1 MGRRLTVGHR
11 VLVPAVGVRVP
22 APQQIK
28 LIMDEH
34 LKIFTG
40 RSNPIL
46 AQGIAESL
54 GKKLGDLSIK
64 TFSDGEL
71 WIKFEEN
78 IRGSDVF
85 IIQPTNSPAD
95 NIVELIL
102 IIDAA
107 VRASANT
114 VTAVIPY
121 FGYGRQDRKD
131 TPRVPISSRVMVDLV
146 TATGANRIITMDLH
160 STQIQGF
167 ATIPFDHLYSRMVL
181 LDAITELGLDPKN
194 SVVLSPDVG
203 SARMSQAYAK
213 YLGMHFALIDK
224 RRYAPNKA
232 QVMHLI
238 GDLKDKDVLIIDDMI
253 DTAGT
258 TVNAANTAIDN
269 GANGVI
275 AVATHAI
282 LSGPAIDR
290 LKNSTIKKLI
300 VTDTVHIPD
309 SKKLDNMKIVTVA
322 NVFGEA
328 IRRVYE
334 GESVSALFEF

>member
-1 MGRRLTVGHR
+1 
-11 VLVPAVGVRVP
+11 
-22 APQQIK
+22 
-28 LIMDEH
+28 MDKQ
-34 LKIFTG
+34 LKIFSG

-46 AQGIAESL
+46 AKKIADSL
-54 GKKLGDLSIK
+54 GQNLGDITIK
-64 TFSDGEL
+64 TFADGEL

-78 IRGSDVF
+78 IRGTDVF
-85 IIQPTNSPAD
+85 IIQPTNSPGD
-95 NIVELIL
+95 NIIELAL
-102 IIDAA
+102 LIDAA
-107 VRASANT
+107 VRASAKT

-131 TPRVPISSRVMVDLV
+131 NPRVPISSRVMVDMV

-181 LDAITELGLDPKN
+181 LDAIRALALNPDN

-213 YLGMHFALIDK
+213 RLGMHFALIDK

-232 QVMHLI
+232 EIVHLI
-238 GDLKDKDVLIIDDMI
+238 GDLKGKDVLIIDDMI

-258 TVNAANTAIDN
+258 TVNAANAAKEN
-269 GANGVI
+269 GANSVTAI
-275 AVATHAI
+275 ATHAL
-282 LSGPAIDR
+282 LSGPAIER
-290 LKNSTIKKLI
+290 IKKSAIGKII
-300 VTDTVHIPD
+300 VTDTLSIPD
-309 SKKLDNMKIVTVA
+309 EKKLDNMEIVTVA

-328 IRRVYE
+328 IERVFE
-334 GESVSALFEF
+334 GKSVSALFEF

>member
-1 MGRRLTVGHR
+1 MNNN
-11 VLVPAVGVRVP
+11 
-22 APQQIK
+22 
-28 LIMDEH
+28 
-34 LKIFTG
+34 LKIFSG
-40 RSNPIL
+40 RSNPTL
-46 AQGIAESL
+46 AEKIVESL
-54 GKKLGDLSIK
+54 GIGLGQLTIK
-64 TFSDGEL
+64 NFADGEL

-78 IRGSDVF
+78 IRGTDVF
-85 IIQPTNSPAD
+85 IIQSTNSPAE
-95 NIVELIL
+95 NIMELVL

-131 TPRVPISSRVMVDLV
+131 NPRVPISSRVMVDLI

-181 LDAITELGLDPKN
+181 QDAISRLELDPKN

-213 YLGMHFALIDK
+213 RLGMHFALIDK

-238 GDLKDKDVLIIDDMI
+238 GDLKDKHVLIIDDMI

-258 TVNAANTAIDN
+258 IVNAANEAKENGAISVTAI
-269 GANGVI
+269 
-275 AVATHAI
+275 ATHAL
-282 LSGPAIDR
+282 LSVPAIDR
-290 LKNSTIKKLI
+290 IKESNIGKLV
-300 VTDTVHIPD
+300 VTDTVSIED
-309 SKKLDNMKIVTVA
+309 EKKLGNMEIVTVA

-328 IRRVYE
+328 IRRVYD

>member
-1 MGRRLTVGHR
+1 
-11 VLVPAVGVRVP
+11 
-22 APQQIK
+22 
-28 LIMDEH
+28 MDKQ
-34 LKIFTG
+34 LKIFSG

-46 AQGIAESL
+46 AKKIADSL
-54 GKKLGDLSIK
+54 DQNLGEITIK
-64 TFSDGEL
+64 TFADGEL

-78 IRGSDVF
+78 IRGTDVF
-85 IIQPTNSPAD
+85 IIQPTNSPGD
-95 NIVELIL
+95 NIIELAL
-102 IIDAA
+102 LIDAA
-107 VRASANT
+107 VRASAKT

-131 TPRVPISSRVMVDLV
+131 NPRVPISSRVMVDMV

-181 LDAITELGLDPKN
+181 LDAIRDLALNPDN

-213 YLGMHFALIDK
+213 RLGMHFALIDK

-232 QVMHLI
+232 EIVHLI
-238 GDLKDKDVLIIDDMI
+238 GDLKGKDVLIIDDMI

-258 TVNAANTAIDN
+258 TVNAANAAKEN
-269 GANGVI
+269 GANSVTAI
-275 AVATHAI
+275 ATHAL
-282 LSGPAIDR
+282 LSGPAIER
-290 LKNSTIKKLI
+290 IKKSAIGKII
-300 VTDTVHIPD
+300 VTDTLSIPD
-309 SKKLDNMKIVTVA
+309 EKKLDNMEIVTVA

-328 IRRVYE
+328 IERVFE
-334 GESVSALFEF
+334 GKSVSALFEF

>member
-1 MGRRLTVGHR
+1 
-11 VLVPAVGVRVP
+11 
-22 APQQIK
+22 
-28 LIMDEH
+28 MDKQ
-34 LKIFTG
+34 LKIFSG

-46 AQGIAESL
+46 AKKIADSL
-54 GKKLGDLSIK
+54 GQNLGDITIK
-64 TFSDGEL
+64 TFADGEL

-78 IRGSDVF
+78 IRGTDVF
-85 IIQPTNSPAD
+85 IIQPTNSPGD
-95 NIVELIL
+95 NIIELAL
-102 IIDAA
+102 LIDAA
-107 VRASANT
+107 VRASAKT

-131 TPRVPISSRVMVDLV
+131 NPRVPISSRVMVDMV

-181 LDAITELGLDPKN
+181 LDAIRALALNPDN

-213 YLGMHFALIDK
+213 RLGMHFALIDK

-232 QVMHLI
+232 EIVHLI
-238 GDLKDKDVLIIDDMI
+238 GDLKGKDVLIIDDMI

-258 TVNAANTAIDN
+258 TVNAANAAKEN
-269 GANGVI
+269 GANSVT
-275 AVATHAI
+275 AVATHAL
-282 LSGPAIDR
+282 LSGPAIER
-290 LKNSTIKKLI
+290 IKKSAIGKII
-300 VTDTVHIPD
+300 VTDTLSIPD
-309 SKKLDNMKIVTVA
+309 EKKLDNMEIVTVA

-328 IRRVYE
+328 IKRVFE
-334 GESVSALFEF
+334 GKSVSALFEF

>member
-1 MGRRLTVGHR
+1 MNNN
-11 VLVPAVGVRVP
+11 
-22 APQQIK
+22 
-28 LIMDEH
+28 
-34 LKIFTG
+34 LKIFSG
-40 RSNPIL
+40 RSNPTL
-46 AQGIAESL
+46 AEKIVESL
-54 GKKLGDLSIK
+54 GIGLGQLTIK
-64 TFSDGEL
+64 NFADGEL

-78 IRGSDVF
+78 IRGTDVF
-85 IIQPTNSPAD
+85 IIQSTNSPAE
-95 NIVELIL
+95 NIMELVL

-131 TPRVPISSRVMVDLV
+131 NPRVPISSRVMVDLI

-181 LDAITELGLDPKN
+181 QDAINRLGLDPKN
-194 SVVLSPDVG
+194 SVVLAPDVG

-213 YLGMHFALIDK
+213 RLGMHFALIDK

-258 TVNAANTAIDN
+258 IVNATDEAKEN
-269 GANGVI
+269 GAKSVI
-275 AVATHAI
+275 AVATHAL
-282 LSGPAIDR
+282 LSVPAIDR
-290 LKNSTIKKLI
+290 IQKSKIEKLV
-300 VTDTVHIPD
+300 VTDTVSIKD
-309 SKKLDNMKIVTVA
+309 EKKLDNMEIVTVA
-322 NVFGEA
+322 RVFGEA
-328 IRRVYE
+328 IRRVFD

>member
-1 MGRRLTVGHR
+1 MNNN
-11 VLVPAVGVRVP
+11 
-22 APQQIK
+22 
-28 LIMDEH
+28 
-34 LKIFTG
+34 LKIFSG
-40 RSNPIL
+40 RSNPTL
-46 AQGIAESL
+46 AEKIVESL
-54 GKKLGDLSIK
+54 GIGLGQLTIK
-64 TFSDGEL
+64 NFADGEL

-78 IRGSDVF
+78 IRGTDVF
-85 IIQPTNSPAD
+85 IIQSTNSPAE
-95 NIVELIL
+95 NIMELVL

-131 TPRVPISSRVMVDLV
+131 NPRVPISSRVMVDLI

-181 LDAITELGLDPKN
+181 QDAINSLKLDPKN

-213 YLGMHFALIDK
+213 RLGMHFALIDK

-232 QVMHLI
+232 QVMHMI
-238 GDLKDKDVLIIDDMI
+238 GDLRDKHVLIIDDMI

-258 TVNAANTAIDN
+258 IVNAANEAKENGAISVTAI
-269 GANGVI
+269 
-275 AVATHAI
+275 ATHAL
-282 LSGPAIDR
+282 LSVPAIDR
-290 LKNSTIKKLI
+290 IKKSNIGKLV
-300 VTDTVHIPD
+300 VTDTVSIED
-309 SKKLDNMKIVTVA
+309 EKKLGNMEIVTVA

-328 IRRVYE
+328 IRRVYD

>member
-1 MGRRLTVGHR
+1 
-11 VLVPAVGVRVP
+11 
-22 APQQIK
+22 
-28 LIMDEH
+28 MDKQ
-34 LKIFTG
+34 LKIFSG

-46 AQGIAESL
+46 AKKIADSL
-54 GKKLGDLSIK
+54 GQNLGEITIK
-64 TFSDGEL
+64 TFADGEL

-78 IRGSDVF
+78 IRGTDVF
-85 IIQPTNSPAD
+85 IIQPTNSPGD
-95 NIVELIL
+95 NIIELAL
-102 IIDAA
+102 LIDAA
-107 VRASANT
+107 VRASAKT

-131 TPRVPISSRVMVDLV
+131 NPRVPISSRVMVDMV

-181 LDAITELGLDPKN
+181 LDAIRDLALNPDN

-213 YLGMHFALIDK
+213 RLGMHFALIDK

-232 QVMHLI
+232 EIVHLI
-238 GDLKDKDVLIIDDMI
+238 GDLKGKDVLIIDDMI

-258 TVNAANTAIDN
+258 TVNAANAAKEN
-269 GANGVI
+269 GANSVT
-275 AVATHAI
+275 AVATHAL
-282 LSGPAIDR
+282 LSGPAIER
-290 LKNSTIKKLI
+290 IKKSAIGKII
-300 VTDTVHIPD
+300 VTDTLSIPD
-309 SKKLDNMKIVTVA
+309 EKKLDNMEIVTVA

-328 IRRVYE
+328 IKRVFE
-334 GESVSALFEF
+334 GKSVSALFEF

>member
-1 MGRRLTVGHR
+1 
-11 VLVPAVGVRVP
+11 
-22 APQQIK
+22 
-28 LIMDEH
+28 MDKN
-34 LKIFTG
+34 LKIFSG
-40 RSNPIL
+40 RSNPVL
-46 AQGIAESL
+46 AQKIADSL
-54 GKKLGDLSIK
+54 GIELGILSIK

-78 IRGSDVF
+78 IRGRDVF
-85 IIQPTNSPAD
+85 IIQPTNSPAE
-95 NIVELIL
+95 NILELVL

-107 VRASANT
+107 VRASANA
-114 VTAVIPY
+114 VTAVVPY

-131 TPRVPISSRVMVDLV
+131 NPRVPISSRVMVDLM

-181 LDAITELGLDPKN
+181 MDAINNLGLDPKK
-194 SVVLSPDVG
+194 STVLAPDVG

-213 YLGMHFALIDK
+213 RLGMYFALIDK

-232 QVMHLI
+232 EVMHLI

-258 TVNAANTAIDN
+258 TVNAANAAKDN
-269 GANGVI
+269 GAKSVT
-275 AVATHAI
+275 AVATHAL
-282 LSGPAIDR
+282 LSGPAIER
-290 LKNSTIKKLI
+290 IKESAIKKLI
-300 VTDTVHIPD
+300 VTDTVFIPEN
-309 SKKLDNMKIVTVA
+309 KKLDNMEIVSVA
-322 NVFGEA
+322 QVFGEA

>member
-1 MGRRLTVGHR
+1 
-11 VLVPAVGVRVP
+11 
-22 APQQIK
+22 
-28 LIMDEH
+28 MDKE
-34 LKIFTG
+34 LKIFSG
-40 RSNPIL
+40 RSNPVL
-46 AQGIAESL
+46 ANKIAKSL
-54 GKKLGDLSIK
+54 GKDLGEITIK
-64 TFSDGEL
+64 TFADGEL

-78 IRGSDVF
+78 IRGTDVF
-85 IIQPTNSPAD
+85 IIQPTNSPGD
-95 NIVELIL
+95 NIIELAL

-107 VRASANT
+107 VRASAKT

-131 TPRVPISSRVMVDLV
+131 NPRVPISSRVMVDMV

-181 LDAITELGLDPKN
+181 LDAIKSLGLTPEN

-213 YLGMHFALIDK
+213 RLGMHFALIDK

-232 QVMHLI
+232 EIVHLI
-238 GDLKDKDVLIIDDMI
+238 GELNGKDVLIIDDMI

-258 TVNAANTAIDN
+258 TVNAANAAKEN
-269 GANGVI
+269 GANTVT
-275 AVATHAI
+275 AVATHA
-282 LSGPAIDR
+282 LFSGPAIER
-290 LKNSTIKKLI
+290 IKNSAIGKII
-300 VTDTVHIPD
+300 VTDTLSIPEE
-309 SKKLDNMKIVTVA
+309 KKLDNMEIVTVA

-328 IRRVYE
+328 IERVFE
-334 GESVSALFEF
+334 GKSVSALFEF